1 MGVRV
6 TRASRRAELV
16 RDLAVAIAAP
26 AAAVILAEIVHT
38 GLSVSRFGLLFLAAV
53 TVAASIRGSRAAV
66 LTAIIGVAAY
76 KLFLDLRTAD
86 HTTAVEDILNLA
98 IFLVVALVT
107 GTLAGRVH
115 DEAAKARRHAENTE
129 ILYQT
134 SRTLTESEDGN
145 VWPALA
151 RAVAAG
157 TGGACLAVD
166 AGGSVQA
173 RASGSSSE
181 DPLLHDEENALEAA
195 RRALQ
200 DAPGQRTVSV
210 GRWRSRTIE
219 DEQRTAGVL
228 VWEFQESAE
237 PSEEF
242 IELVV
247 ELANASLARKRAREE
262 QMNRKAAEEVG
273 NLREALLSS
282 ISHDFRSPLA
292 AIIGSAT
299 SLLEYGDKFN
309 QSIRDDLLANI
320 RDEGEKLN
328 QFVANL
334 LNMTR
339 LQAGV
344 IHPSKERVELAP
356 LIKTIT
362 DRHALHRG
370 KVQQVH
376 VDTDCAVD
384 ADRLLLEQAIYNILD
399 NASKYA
405 DTPQGLEVTCEVSGA
420 TACIRISDHGPGL
433 AEEDHAGIF
442 STFHFDRKAGRSKG
456 TGLGLSIARGFVEA
470 MGGSIKAG
478 NRSDGQPGLEITI
491 GLPRSD
497 S

>member
-1 MGVRV
+1 MRV
-6 TRASRRAELV
+6 TRASRRAELI
-16 RDLAVAIAAP
+16 RDLTVAVAAP

-38 GLSVSRFGLLFLAAV
+38 GFGVSRFGLLFLAAV

-66 LTAIIGVAAY
+66 LTAIVGVAAY

-86 HTTAVEDILNLA
+86 HTTAVEDILNLVV
-98 IFLVVALVT
+98 FLVVALVT

-115 DEAAKARRHAENTE
+115 DEAAKARRHAEHTE
-129 ILYQT
+129 LLYET
-134 SRTLTESEDGN
+134 SRTLAEGEDGN

-157 TGGACLAVD
+157 TGGACLAID
-166 AGGSVQA
+166 PGGSVQA
-173 RASGSSSE
+173 RAGNSGSG
-181 DPLLHDEENALEAA
+181 DPLPHGEEDALEAA
-195 RRALQ
+195 GRALQ
-200 DAPGQRTVSV
+200 NAHGQETVSV
-210 GRWRSRTIE
+210 GPWRSRTIE

-228 VWEFQESAE
+228 VWKAQESAE
-237 PSEEF
+237 GSEEF

-247 ELANASLARKRAREE
+247 ELATACLARKRAREE

-299 SLLEYGDKFN
+299 SLIEYGDKF
-309 QSIRDDLLANI
+309 SEPVRCDLLANI

-344 IHPSKERVELAP
+344 IHPSMERVELAQ
-356 LIKTIT
+356 LIETVT
-362 DRHALHRG
+362 HRHALHRG
-370 KVQQVH
+370 KVQQVQ
-376 VDTDCAVD
+376 VVADCAVD

-405 DTPQGLEVTCEVSGA
+405 DTPHGIEVTCEVSGA

-456 TGLGLSIARGFVEA
+456 TGLGLSIARGFIEA

-491 GLPRSD
+491 GLPRSI